1 MLVLF
6 IILYPYTYIVIA
18 NTILYTWLHLLDFI
32 YFLWLLV
39 FMVDRLFIV
48 ILYTESIVIWS
59 IWW

>member
-39 FMVDRLFIV
+39 FIVDRLFIV